1 MYGSENQ
8 DEHKNS
14 SEVILPGVVVI
25 DLKYIVEPLNR
36 ESVNCLET
44 SEFVCK

>member
-36 ESVNCLET
+36 ESVNYLET